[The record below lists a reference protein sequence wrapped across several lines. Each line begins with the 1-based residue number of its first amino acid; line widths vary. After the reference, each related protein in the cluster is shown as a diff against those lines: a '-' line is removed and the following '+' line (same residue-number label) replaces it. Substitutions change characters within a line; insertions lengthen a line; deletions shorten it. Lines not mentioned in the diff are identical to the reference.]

1 MVLIDANILAY
12 LLIHGEQT
20 EAAQR
25 VRRSDPNWRSKTKI
39 NPGWP
44 SSALPPTDN

>member
-1 MVLIDANILAY
+1 VLIDTNILPY
-12 LLIHGEQT
+12 FLIHGEQT

-25 VRRSDPNWRSKTKI
+25 LRRSDPDWRSKTKI

-44 SSALPPTDN
+44 SSPRPPN